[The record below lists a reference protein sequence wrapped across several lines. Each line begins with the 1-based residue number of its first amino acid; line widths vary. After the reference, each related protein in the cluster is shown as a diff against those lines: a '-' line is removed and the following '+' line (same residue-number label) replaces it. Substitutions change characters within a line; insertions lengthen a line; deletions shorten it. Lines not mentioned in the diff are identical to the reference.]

1 MGNRALA
8 FVLLIAL
15 SGCRERDTGGD
26 GATGLVGLYEG
37 GQGQRRN
44 HMCLI
49 ERDGA
54 TRFGLVTWA
63 GEGNTSCTGRGR
75 ATREG
80 DRLALALQGDDSC
93 IVEARIEGSRIT
105 LPASLP
111 PGCAYYCGPEARMAG
126 STFDKTGDDA
136 GRAVDLVGD
145 PLCG

>member
-8 FVLLIAL
+8 FVLLVAL
-15 SGCRERDTGGD
+15 SGCGGRDTGDD
-26 GATGLVGLYEG
+26 GASGLAGLYEG
-37 GQGQRRN
+37 GQGPRRN
-44 HMCLI
+44 QMCLI

-63 GEGNTSCTGRGR
+63 GEGNTSCTARGR

-80 DRLALALQGDDSC
+80 DRLALALQVDDAC
-93 IVEARIEGSRIT
+93 IVEARIEGNRIT

-126 STFDKTGDDA
+126 SSFDRTGEDPR
-136 GRAVDLVGD
+136 RAVDLVGD
-145 PLCG
+145 PLWG